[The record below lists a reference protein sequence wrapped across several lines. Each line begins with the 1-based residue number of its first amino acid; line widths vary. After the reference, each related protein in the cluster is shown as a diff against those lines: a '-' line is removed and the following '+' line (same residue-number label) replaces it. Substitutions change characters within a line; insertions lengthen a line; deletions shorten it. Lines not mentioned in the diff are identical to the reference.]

1 MAEKT
6 PFPPDFKGKLKEK
19 YDGLKNCYE
28 DLCDEVLYTL
38 KKAIQGSNVKIHSI
52 TPRETKIKTFES
64 FFDKVIRKGI
74 MQNQFDLIEDISG
87 VRIICLYRAD
97 LRNIEKIISDNFEVI
112 QSDTSRTRKEAPFG
126 YSSDH
131 YIVKF
136 GKSCSGPRY
145 DNIKE
150 LKCEIQVRT
159 ILMDAWAT
167 VSHHLDYKQEID
179 IPRDLRT
186 DFNALAGLF
195 YVADSHFEIFKK
207 GVEEA
212 RERLTETVQL
222 GEFDL
227 SQEINLD
234 SLLTYMKWKFPER
247 GITTIDSDMVKEL
260 KDFGYI
266 RLADLDDKVNKVM
279 DILKEIETKE
289 FKQEEWKP
297 VWLSSGLIRT
307 ILDLTDDSYVLRHV
321 DLQKKLEHDKHYLK
335 TYALMKEYRT
345 KLKKT

>member
-1 MAEKT
+1 MAQKT
-6 PFPPDFKGKLKEK
+6 PFPPHFKERLKEK
-19 YDGLKNCYE
+19 YDELKNCYE
-28 DLCDEVLYTL
+28 DLCDEVIYTL
-38 KKAIQGSNVKIHSI
+38 KKALQTNDVKIHSMF
-52 TPRETKIKTFES
+52 PRETKIKTFES
-64 FFDKVIRKGI
+64 FFGKVVTKGI
-74 MQNQFDLIEDISG
+74 LQNEFDAIEDIAG
-87 VRIICLYRAD
+87 VRVICLYRAD
-97 LRNIEKIISDNFEVI
+97 LRNIENVISESFELLE
-112 QSDTSRTRKEAPFG
+112 SDTSRTRTEAPFG

-167 VSHHLDYKQEID
+167 VSHHVDYKQEID
-179 IPRDLRT
+179 IPKELRT

-195 YVADSHFEIFKK
+195 YVADTHFEIFKK
-207 GVEEA
+207 GVQEA

-234 SLLTYMKWKFPER
+234 SLQTYMKWKFPER
-247 GITTIDSDMVKEL
+247 GMKKVESDTVKEL
-260 KDFGYI
+260 KDFGYNH
-266 RLADLDDKVNKVM
+266 LADLDKNANEAM
-279 DILKEIETKE
+279 DVLKELEIKE
-289 FKQEEWKP
+289 FGQEKWKP
-297 VWLSSGLIRT
+297 VWAFDGLIRT
-307 ILDLTDDSYVLRHV
+307 ILDLTDDRYVLRH
-321 DLQKKLEHDKHYLK
+321 KKLFKEFKEDERYVKWYTLI
-335 TYALMKEYRT
+335 KEYRT